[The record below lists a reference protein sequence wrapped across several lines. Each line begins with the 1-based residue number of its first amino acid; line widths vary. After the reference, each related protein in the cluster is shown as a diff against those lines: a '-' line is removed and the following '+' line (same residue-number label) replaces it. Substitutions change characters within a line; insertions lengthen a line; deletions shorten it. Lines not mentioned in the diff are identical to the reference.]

1 MKTKITTKFLLKEYR
16 CVFPLIAFSIFVLL
30 GLLCLV
36 ISFTYNKSFT
46 EILPML
52 CFMAVI
58 AFLFCFFGLKNIIKI
73 MRKKSTIK
81 NGEYTIVEDFVTYK
95 RMTHKGSS
103 SDNDDSYC
111 QLDFKDYS
119 SKFGKAVCVKRKVY
133 EETKK
138 ATNFIWYM

>member
-1 MKTKITTKFLLKEYR
+1 MLYGCDCF
-16 CVFPLIAFSIFVLL
+16 FVL
-30 GLLCLV
+30 
-36 ISFTYNKSFT
+36 
-46 EILPML
+46 
-52 CFMAVI
+52 
-58 AFLFCFFGLKNIIKI
+58 FLWTKKYYKNYAQ
-73 MRKKSTIK
+73 KSTIK

>member
-36 ISFTYNKSFT
+36 IPFTYNKSFT

-58 AFLFCFFGLKNIIKI
+58 AFFVLFLWTKKYYKNYAQ
-73 MRKKSTIK
+73 KSTIK

-133 EETKK
+133 EKTKK